1 MKKVILLCSL
11 LSFSVYGQKIDSFER
26 IEVDG
31 FYTNPLFSPTGE
43 FVLLSGEHLKG
54 VYLLDMEKKSVEQIS
69 DKDGSGYAYSWDTS
83 GEWIYFKE
91 KPERGNFSD
100 SKVISYNI
108 RDKHRQENPAIDHN
122 YLPSYKGPAKDG
134 SSVVIYTNTNTL
146 KIEAMDLATSKQW
159 QVTSD
164 EGQFYNAILSHDGTK
179 VAVHNGADIYV
190 YDIDGGHGKKI
201 GTGIATAWTADD
213 NYLIG
218 FLDESEDGHRVA
230 NSELYLFDVQRAQTN
245 KLTDTEIIFEMFPT
259 IHEDRVIFSDDKTGR
274 IFIATLKLQ

>member
-11 LSFSVYGQKIDSFER
+11 LSFSLYGQKIDSFER

-43 FVLLSGEHLKG
+43 FVLLTGEHLKG
-54 VYLLDMEKKSVEQIS
+54 VYLLDMERKSVQQIS
-69 DKDGSGYAYSWDTS
+69 DREGSGYAYSWDST
-83 GEWIYFKE
+83 GEWIYFRE

-108 RDKHRQENPAIDHN
+108 RDHHRQQNPAISHN
-122 YLPSYKGPAKDG
+122 YLPSYKGPSKDD
-134 SSVVIYTNTNTL
+134 SQVVVYTNINTL
-146 KIEAMDLATSKQW
+146 KIEAMDLGTSKQW
-159 QVTSD
+159 LVTND
-164 EGQFYNAILSHDGTK
+164 EGQFYNALLSNSGTK

-190 YDIDGGHGKKI
+190 YDIEGSTGKKI

-218 FLDESEDGHRVA
+218 FLDESEDGHVVT
-230 NSELYLFDVQRAQTN
+230 NSELYLFDVERASTV
-245 KLTDTEIIFEMFPT
+245 KLTDTEIISEMFPT
-259 IHEDRVIFSDDKTGR
+259 IHEDKVIFSDDKTGR
-274 IFIATLKLQ
+274 LFIATLKY